1 MKKVKNCCDLL
12 RLLLLSIGY
21 GQLSAFSAVGDGFGQ
36 ELKSGIDFT
45 SIIEYN

>member
-1 MKKVKNCCDLL
+1 MKKVKNYRDLL
-12 RLLLLSIGY
+12 HLLLLSSVHG
-21 GQLSAFSAVGDGFGQ
+21 LPSAFPAVGDGFGQ